1 MNENSGVAA
10 YQSLAQMN
18 SFEIAT
24 LVEKR
29 HDNVKRTIESLA
41 EAGVIQLP
49 KIEEVKREQ
58 LLSPNNKSSVYVF
71 TGEIGKR
78 DSIVV
83 VARLSPEFTARIIDR
98 WLELER
104 KSEESDILHNL
115 ESPDFLRGLLLE
127 YTERTIQAENQLK
140 EQAPKVKF
148 YDTVTTTE
156 DTADMSQVAKI
167 INRKGYGRNKLFAL
181 LREHRVLRKN
191 NEPYQKYV
199 DAGWFRLIE
208 STWIDNDG
216 ERHIY
221 FKTVV
226 FQRGIEGII
235 DIINSDEKLELEKF

>member
-1 MNENSGVAA
+1 MKEVTNLYMAEAPMMSSREIAELTSKQHSNVMRDIRVMAEELMNSNLNPCVKSSTYVGKDGRTYDQYELDKETTLCLIAGYDAALRMRIIKRWVELESA
-10 YQSLAQMN
+10 YQNAL
-18 SFEIAT
+18 
-24 LVEKR
+24 K
-29 HDNVKRTIESLA
+29 
-41 EAGVIQLP
+41 
-49 KIEEVKREQ
+49 
-58 LLSPNNKSSVYVF
+58 
-71 TGEIGKR
+71 TG
-78 DSIVV
+78 
-83 VARLSPEFTARIIDR
+83 
-98 WLELER
+98 
-104 KSEESDILHNL
+104 DIPSL
-115 ESPDFLRGLLLE
+115 ESPAFLRGLLLE

-148 YDTVTTTE
+148 YDTVATTE

-208 STWIDNDG
+208 STWVDNDG

-235 DIINSDEKLELEKF
+235 DLINSDEKLELEKFND

>member
-1 MNENSGVAA
+1 MSETNSVMAS
-10 YQSLAQMN
+10 QPLAQMN

-49 KIEEVKREQ
+49 QLEEVKREQ
-58 LLSPNNKSSVYVF
+58 LLSPNNKTTAYVF
-71 TGEIGKR
+71 TGESGKR

-98 WLELER
+98 WLELEQ
-104 KSEESDILHNL
+104 KANEDEVIHKLD
-115 ESPDFLRGLLLE
+115 SPDYLRGLLLD

-148 YDTVTTTE
+148 YDTVATTE

-216 ERHIY
+216 ERHVY

-235 DIINSDEKLELEKF
+235 DLIDSDEKLELENF